1 MNPVPGEGKPR
12 GISIFGNNP
21 ELEIIMPKRD
31 LSAYL
36 IGLSQVF
43 LKSSHILLPLSP
55 HFLPSVCEG
64 DSGVPGSW
72 NPTEICDSVC
82 GHCLCCYYWQVSPF
96 MAQRP
101 EGCLYYFFKSRIILL
116 NLPLVRDEL

>member
-12 GISIFGNNP
+12 GICIFGNNP

-43 LKSSHILLPLSP
+43 MKSSIFCCPSAPLSCP
-55 HFLPSVCEG
+55 LCVMETLEYLGLGIPQRSVILCVVIACVVILGRRALLWPRGQEAASITFLK
-64 DSGVPGSW
+64 
-72 NPTEICDSVC
+72 
-82 GHCLCCYYWQVSPF
+82 
-96 MAQRP
+96 A
-101 EGCLYYFFKSRIILL
+101 
-116 NLPLVRDEL
+116 ELSC